1 MINHDYITHPSME
14 IIHSFV
20 FQNIMDKEVI
30 NTDEDVF
37 L

>member
-1 MINHDYITHPSME
+1 MINHAYITHSFME
-14 IIHSFV
+14 IKHSFL